1 MRTKIA
7 ICALLGTAL
16 LAYAAKNDPV
26 VMKINGKEEKLSE
39 FQYLYHK
46 NSAQQIEKES
56 LEQYL
61 DRFVVYKLKVAQ
73 AESERLDTLSSFKKE
88 LDGYKKDLIKPYME
102 DTTVINTLAQE
113 AYQRM
118 LKNVEVV
125 NIFLSPGRDA
135 VSAEAQKHR
144 IDSLYQC
151 LKNGENI

>member
-1 MRTKIA
+1 
-7 ICALLGTAL
+7 
-16 LAYAAKNDPV
+16 
-26 VMKINGKEEKLSE
+26 
-39 FQYLYHK
+39 
-46 NSAQQIEKES
+46 
-56 LEQYL
+56 
-61 DRFVVYKLKVAQ
+61 
-73 AESERLDTLSSFKKE
+73 
-88 LDGYKKDLIKPYME
+88 ME

-151 LKNGENI
+151 LKNGENIEDLAYNYSEDRSAKKRRGRSESWSS